1 MYACAGERRNVSSQ
15 HRGKGR
21 RGWVAH
27 LSRLLQRHQR
37 LGLPAVRLSA
47 VFVADLLGLRVARQG
62 AVQFSASREARLAW
76 VRRTRRANG
85 SRRISRSV
93 DLAPTTATGLATRER
108 WRWAKIRSGAR
119 TSETSESP

>member
-1 MYACAGERRNVSSQ
+1 MSSQ
-15 HRGKGR
+15 RRGKGR

-62 AVQFSASREARLAW
+62 AVQFSASRGT
-76 VRRTRRANG
+76 VG
-85 SRRISRSV
+85 V
-93 DLAPTTATGLATRER
+93 GATHQTRER
-108 WRWAKIRSGAR
+108 QPPDKQVRRPGANSGHGLSNAR
-119 TSETSESP
+119 EMALGQDTIGSAHF